1 MKLSKKA
8 IILAGFAFLFVM
20 SATPVLAQTFDFG
33 VSYGG
38 QLGFGTREFR
48 SAIMSIV
55 NILMGFL
62 GIVALIVMLLG
73 GFFWMTAG
81 GNEDRIA
88 QGRGYIVAGLIGLV
102 IIFASYALI
111 IFVINSMLSA
121 TDSTSTFS

>member
-62 GIVALIVMLLG
+62 GIIALVVILLG
-73 GFFWMTAG
+73 GFTWMTAG
-81 GNEDRIA
+81 GNEDKIA
-88 QGRGYIVAGLIGLV
+88 SARGYIVAGIIGLV

-111 IFVINSMLSA
+111 IFVINSMLQA
-121 TDSTSTFS
+121 TDSGASFT